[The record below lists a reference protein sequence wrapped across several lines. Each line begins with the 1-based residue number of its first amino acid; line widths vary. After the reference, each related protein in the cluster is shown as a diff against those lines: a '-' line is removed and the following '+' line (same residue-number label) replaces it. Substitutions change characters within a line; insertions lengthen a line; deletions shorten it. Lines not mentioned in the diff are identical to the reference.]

1 MSVDGPLVQPL
12 TEDHS
17 LCCNVA
23 VEADVRHMCQWEF
36 GHLGS
41 HECSCGKFWAN
52 WIERVKG

>member
-1 MSVDGPLVQPL
+1 MSQPL